1 MWTEAAVLAELL
13 QFNDMPRIEEIIKLA
28 DAHAAIYVLNG
39 YEYAAVNIDPDGLP
53 TEVAREIRRQV
64 LWPR

>member
-1 MWTEAAVLAELL
+1 MWSEAAVLAELL
-13 QFNDMPRIEEIIKLA
+13 QFNDMPRIEKVIKLA
-28 DAHAAIYVLNG
+28 DAHAAAYVLDG
-39 YEYAAVNIDPDGLP
+39 YEYAVTGVDPDGLP